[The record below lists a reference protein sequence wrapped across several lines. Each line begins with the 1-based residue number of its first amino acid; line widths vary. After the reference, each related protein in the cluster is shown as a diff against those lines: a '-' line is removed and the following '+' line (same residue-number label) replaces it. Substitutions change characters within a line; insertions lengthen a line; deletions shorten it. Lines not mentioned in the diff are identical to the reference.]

1 MAFYMPY
8 SQHAHTAVPESELA
22 QPQPYIL
29 HAFKV
34 SYFSAKVR
42 AALRYKRVWF
52 DEVHADYGLIRE
64 RTGHTFIP
72 MLLTPD
78 DEAWQDST
86 DIYDRLEARH
96 PSPPLFPDTPLQR
109 IAAHLVE
116 LYVDEFALIP
126 AMHYRWGSELGEASA
141 RARFIAMV
149 GSEKRGTQAAAR
161 MAKARIILGARDE
174 NAPAIE
180 AHTRDLLDALST
192 HFEVH
197 PYLLGER
204 MSFADCALMGPLDGH
219 FFTDLVS
226 RRLLLETARP
236 VVGWIERCNHPNAP
250 AQGEWLGDD
259 ALAPT
264 LREVLG
270 VMGRDAAPV
279 VLEGLDVFERWADTA
294 PRNGEPLPRMV
305 GTIEG
310 SLRGLPLQRYAGSYA
325 PWLAQRV
332 QGDYGALDPEARKRV
347 DESVAGTGW
356 DAFLAHE
363 PRHRVIKR
371 GFDLVLAPESA

>member
-1 MAFYMPY
+1 MTTVPSRPY
-8 SQHAHTAVPESELA
+8 TF
-22 QPQPYIL
+22 
-29 HAFKV
+29 HAFEV

-42 AALRYKRVWF
+42 PALRYKRIWF
-52 DEVHADYGLIRE
+52 EELHADYGLIKE

-86 DIYDRLEARH
+86 DIYDRLEERH
-96 PSPPLFPDTPLQR
+96 PGPPLFPMTPVQR

-149 GSEKRGTQAAAR
+149 GDEERGTAAAKR
-161 MAKARIILGARDE
+161 MAQARIILGARDE

-192 HFEVH
+192 HFEAH
-197 PYLLGER
+197 PYLLGQR

-236 VVGWIERCNHPNAP
+236 IVGWIERCNHPNTP
-250 AQGEWLGDD
+250 AQGEWLADD

-270 VMGRDAAPV
+270 IMGRDAAPV
-279 VLEGLDVFERWADTA
+279 LLEGLHVFERWADTA
-294 PRNGEPLPRMV
+294 PRGGEPLPRMV
-305 GTIEG
+305 GSIE
-310 SLRGLPLQRYAGSYA
+310 SNLRDHTLQRYAGSYA
-325 PWLAQRV
+325 PWLTQRV
-332 QGDYGALDPEARKRV
+332 LGDYRSLDDEARERV
-347 DESVAGTGW
+347 DDSVIGTGW
-356 DAFLAHE
+356 EAILAHE
-363 PRHRVIKR
+363 PRHHVTKR
-371 GFDLVLAPESA
+371 GFNLVLADD

>member
-1 MAFYMPY
+1 MSTQPNSPY
-8 SQHAHTAVPESELA
+8 VF
-22 QPQPYIL
+22 
-29 HAFKV
+29 HAFEV

-42 AALRYKRVWF
+42 PALRYKRLWV
-52 DEVHADYGLIRE
+52 DEVHADYQLIRE

-86 DIYDRLEARH
+86 EIYDRLEERH
-96 PSPPLFPDTPLQR
+96 PDPPLFPSTPVQR

-126 AMHYRWGSELGEASA
+126 AMHYRWGSELGETSA

-149 GSEKRGTQAAAR
+149 GSDELGTAAAAR
-161 MAKARIILGARDE
+161 MAKARIMVGAKDE

-180 AHTRDLLDALST
+180 AHTRDLLDALSV
-192 HFEVH
+192 HFQAH

-236 VVGWIERCNHPNAP
+236 VVGWIERCNHPNTP
-250 AQGEWLGDD
+250 AQGTWLADD

-264 LREVLG
+264 LREALG
-270 VMGRDAAPV
+270 VMGRDAAPIL
-279 VLEGLDVFERWADTA
+279 LEGLNIFERWADTA
-294 PRNGEPLPRMV
+294 PRDGEPLPRMI
-305 GTIEG
+305 GSIES
-310 SLRGLPLQRYAGSYA
+310 SLRGLPLVRYAGSYA

-332 QGDYGALDPEARKRV
+332 LDDYRALDSSDRKSV
-347 DESVAGTGW
+347 DETVTGTGW
-356 DAFLAHE
+356 EALLAHQ

-371 GFDLVLAPESA
+371 GFDLVLATD

>member
-1 MAFYMPY
+1 MSTDRPY
-8 SQHAHTAVPESELA
+8 VF
-22 QPQPYIL
+22 
-29 HAFKV
+29 HAFEV

-42 AALRYKRVWF
+42 PALRYKRLWV

-64 RTGHTFIP
+64 RTGLTFIP
-72 MLLTPD
+72 MLITPE

-86 DIYDRLEARH
+86 DIYDRLEERH
-96 PSPPLFPDTPLQR
+96 PDPPLFPATPVQR

-149 GSEKRGTQAAAR
+149 GSEERGTTAAAR
-161 MAKARIILGARDE
+161 MARARLALGANDA
-174 NAPAIE
+174 NASAIE
-180 AHTRDLLDALST
+180 AHTREVLDALSA
-192 HFEVH
+192 HFGAH
-197 PYLLGER
+197 SYLLGER

-250 AQGEWLGDD
+250 AQGAWLDDD

-264 LREVLG
+264 FRESLG
-270 VMGRDAAPV
+270 AMGRDAAPV
-279 VLEGLDVFERWADTA
+279 ILEGLRVFERWADEA
-294 PRNGEPLPRMV
+294 PRDGAALPRAV
-305 GTIEG
+305 GQIES
-310 SLRGLPLQRYAGSYA
+310 SLRGQPLVRFAGSYA
-325 PWLAQRV
+325 PWLVQRV
-332 QGDYGALDPEARKRV
+332 LDEYRALDAEGRKRV
-347 DESVAGTGW
+347 DEAVADTGW
-356 DAFLAHE
+356 EPLLAHE
-363 PRHRVIKR
+363 PRHRVVRR
-371 GFDLVLAPESA
+371 GFDLVLATG

>member
-1 MAFYMPY
+1 MPP
-8 SQHAHTAVPESELA
+8 SANR
-22 QPQPYIL
+22 PYVF
-29 HAFKV
+29 HAFEV

-42 AALRYKRVWF
+42 SALRYKQLFF
-52 DEVHADYGLIRE
+52 DEVHADYSLIRE

-72 MLLTPD
+72 MLLTPE

-86 DIYDRLEARH
+86 DIYDRLEERH
-96 PSPPLFPDTPLQR
+96 PEPPLFPATPVQR

-149 GSEKRGTQAAAR
+149 GDEERGTAAAER
-161 MAKARIILGARDE
+161 MAGARLMLGANDD

-180 AHTRDLLDALST
+180 AHTRDVLDALSA
-192 HFEVH
+192 HFDRH
-197 PYLLGER
+197 RYLLGER

-236 VVGWIERCNHPNAP
+236 VVGWIERCNHPNLP
-250 AQGEWLGDD
+250 AQGEWLPEDS
-259 ALAPT
+259 LAPT
-264 LREVLG
+264 LREALG
-270 VMGRDAAPV
+270 AMGRDAAPV
-279 VLEGLDVFERWADTA
+279 VLEGLEVFERWADSA
-294 PRNGEPLPRMV
+294 PQDDEPLPRAV
-305 GTIEG
+305 GTIE
-310 SLRGLPLQRYAGSYA
+310 SELRGLPLQRFAGSYA
-325 PWLAQRV
+325 PFLVQRV
-332 QGDYGALDPEARKRV
+332 LDDYGALDSDSRKRV
-347 DESVAGTGW
+347 DEAVAGTGFE
-356 DAFLAHE
+356 AILAHR

-371 GFDLVLAPESA
+371 GFDLHLATE

>member
-1 MAFYMPY
+1 VLAYSSHPY
-8 SQHAHTAVPESELA
+8 VF
-22 QPQPYIL
+22 
-29 HAFKV
+29 HAFEV

-42 AALRYKRVWF
+42 PALRYKRLWV
-52 DEVHADYGLIRE
+52 DEVHADYGLIRK

-86 DIYDRLEARH
+86 DIYDQLEARH
-96 PSPPLFPDTPLQR
+96 PDPPLFPSTPVQR

-149 GSEKRGTQAAAR
+149 GNEEVGAAAAAR

-180 AHTRDLLDALST
+180 AHTRDLLDALGT
-192 HFEVH
+192 HFQGH
-197 PYLLGER
+197 PYLLGRR

-219 FFTDLVS
+219 LFTDLVS

-236 VVGWIERCNHPNAP
+236 VVGWIERCNHPNTP
-250 AQGEWLGDD
+250 AQGEWLAEDG
-259 ALAPT
+259 LAPT
-264 LREVLG
+264 LREALG

-279 VLEGLDVFERWADTA
+279 LLEGLAVFERWADTA
-294 PRNGEPLPRMV
+294 PRDGEPLPRMV
-305 GTIEG
+305 GSIES

-325 PWLAQRV
+325 PWLVQRV
-332 QGDYGALDPEARKRV
+332 IDDYRALDANARKRV
-347 DESVAGTGW
+347 DESMVGTGW
-356 DAFLAHE
+356 EAVLAHE
-363 PRHRVIKR
+363 PRHRVVKR
-371 GFDLVLAPESA
+371 DFDLVLASD